1 MTDISTTAPLTRQIT
16 SRAVLR
22 AVFESAPV
30 SRAELARLTGL
41 SKQSMSEIVRDLED
55 DGWLRVTGRTQGT
68 VGRSAVTY
76 ELEPRKAFVFGVDV
90 GGTKIHAALADMTG
104 TIVGELIEGTD
115 SRGGERVVD
124 QITRMND
131 ALVEKTGIGPKAVRV
146 GAIGIPGAVHPKT
159 RKLTM
164 VPNITGLTELSF
176 EDVLRERLGY
186 DVLIEND
193 VNMAAK
199 GEQWLGN
206 GRSIDNFVFV
216 ALGTGIGMGIVN
228 EGRLVRGARGAA
240 GEIATLPIG
249 ADPFD
254 SRTFMAGALE
264 SAIGSIAIRGRYEA
278 LGGTPG
284 LTVRELFE
292 RKDDPQAHMVIDEV
306 ARVVATSLVAISAVV
321 DPEMVIFGGSVG
333 ARSELVDRIS
343 FYLSRCGPVPLSCTI
358 SPLGSQAGLF
368 GAIAIALDR
377 FRETLFEIP
386 GRSEL
391 AVTAAMA
398 EKTM

>member
-1 MTDISTTAPLTRQIT
+1 MIDISTSVPLTRQIT
-16 SRAVLR
+16 SRTVLR
-22 AVFESAPV
+22 AVFENAPV

-55 DGWLRVTGRTQGT
+55 EGWLRVTGRTQGA

-76 ELEPRKAFVFGVDV
+76 ELEPRKAFVFGVDI
-90 GGTKIHAALADMTG
+90 GGTKIHAALADLTG
-104 TIVGELIEGTD
+104 AIVGELIESTD

-124 QITRMND
+124 QIVRVHD
-131 ALVEKTGIGPKAVRV
+131 ALLEKTGIAKKSVKM

-159 RKLTM
+159 RRLTM
-164 VPNITGLTELSF
+164 VPNIPGLTDLAF
-176 EDVLRERLGY
+176 EDLLRDRLGY
-186 DVLIEND
+186 GILIEND

-228 EGRLVRGARGAA
+228 EGRIVRGARGAA

-292 RKDDPQAHMVIDEV
+292 RRDDPAAGMVIDEV

-321 DPEMVIFGGSVG
+321 DPEVVIFGGSVG
-333 ARSELVDRIS
+333 ARPELVERIS
-343 FYLSRCGPVPLSCTI
+343 FYLSRCVPVPLSCTI

-368 GAIAIALDR
+368 GAIAIALDQ
-377 FRETLFEIP
+377 FRETLFEMP
-386 GRSEL
+386 GRVDLGMAFL
-391 AVTAAMA
+391 A
-398 EKTM
+398 E

>member
-1 MTDISTTAPLTRQIT
+1 MTDLSTSVPLTRQIT

-22 AVFESAPV
+22 AVFENAPV

-41 SKQSMSEIVRDLED
+41 SKQSMSEIVRDLQDE
-55 DGWLRVTGRTQGT
+55 GWLRVTGRTKGA

-76 ELEPRKAFVFGVDV
+76 ELEPRKAFVFGVDI
-90 GGTKIHAALADMTG
+90 GGTKIHAALADLTG
-104 TIVGELIEGTD
+104 AIVGELVESTD
-115 SRGGERVVD
+115 SRGGECVVD
-124 QITRMND
+124 QIVRVHDTLL
-131 ALVEKTGIGPKAVRV
+131 AKTGIAKKSVKM

-159 RKLTM
+159 RRLTM
-164 VPNITGLTELSF
+164 VPNIPGLTDLAF
-176 EDVLRERLGY
+176 EDLLRDRLGY
-186 DVLIEND
+186 GILIEND

-228 EGRLVRGARGAA
+228 EGRIVRGARGAA

-254 SRTFMAGALE
+254 SRSFMAGALE

-292 RKDDPQAHMVIDEV
+292 RRDDLAAGMVIDEV
-306 ARVVATSLVAISAVV
+306 ARVVATSLVAIAAVV
-321 DPEMVIFGGSVG
+321 DPEVVIFGGSVG
-333 ARSELVDRIS
+333 ARPELVERIS
-343 FYLSRCGPVPLSCTI
+343 FYLARCVPVPLSCTI

-368 GAIAIALDR
+368 GAIATALDQ
-377 FRETLFEIP
+377 FRETLFEMP
-386 GRSEL
+386 GRADL
-391 AVTAAMA
+391 GMALLA
-398 EKTM
+398 EKAS

>member
-1 MTDISTTAPLTRQIT
+1 MTDISTSVPLTRQIT
-16 SRAVLR
+16 SRTVLR
-22 AVFESAPV
+22 AVFENAPV

-55 DGWLRVTGRTQGT
+55 EGWLRVTGRTQGA

-76 ELEPRKAFVFGVDV
+76 ELEPRKAFVFGVDI
-90 GGTKIHAALADMTG
+90 GGTKIHAALADLTG
-104 TIVGELIEGTD
+104 AIAGEIIESTD

-124 QITRMND
+124 QIVRMHD
-131 ALVEKTGIGPKAVRV
+131 ALLEKTGIAKKAVKM
-146 GAIGIPGAVHPKT
+146 GAIGIPGAVHPKS
-159 RKLTM
+159 RQLTM
-164 VPNITGLTELSF
+164 VPNIPGLTDLAF
-176 EDVLRERLGY
+176 EDVLRDRLGY
-186 DVLIEND
+186 DILIEND

-228 EGRLVRGARGAA
+228 EGRIVRGARGAA

-292 RKDDPQAHMVIDEV
+292 RKDDPAAGMVIDEV

-321 DPEMVIFGGSVG
+321 DPEVVIFGGSVG
-333 ARSELVDRIS
+333 ARPELVERIS
-343 FYLSRCGPVPLSCTI
+343 FYLSRCVPVPLSCTI

-368 GAIAIALDR
+368 GAIAIALEQ

-386 GRSEL
+386 GRADL
-391 AVTAAMA
+391 GMAFMA
-398 EKTM
+398 EKTS

>member
-1 MTDISTTAPLTRQIT
+1 
-16 SRAVLR
+16 
-22 AVFESAPV
+22 
-30 SRAELARLTGL
+30 
-41 SKQSMSEIVRDLED
+41 
-55 DGWLRVTGRTQGT
+55 
-68 VGRSAVTY
+68 
-76 ELEPRKAFVFGVDV
+76 
-90 GGTKIHAALADMTG
+90 
-104 TIVGELIEGTD
+104 
-115 SRGGERVVD
+115 
-124 QITRMND
+124 
-131 ALVEKTGIGPKAVRV
+131 
-146 GAIGIPGAVHPKT
+146 
-159 RKLTM
+159 M
-164 VPNITGLTELSF
+164 VPNIPGLTDLAF
-176 EDVLRERLGY
+176 EDVLRDRLGY
-186 DVLIEND
+186 DILIEND

-228 EGRLVRGARGAA
+228 EGRIVRGARGAA

-292 RKDDPQAHMVIDEV
+292 RKDDPAAGMVIDEV

-321 DPEMVIFGGSVG
+321 DPEVVIFGGSVG
-333 ARSELVDRIS
+333 ARPELVERIS
-343 FYLSRCGPVPLSCTI
+343 FYLSRCVPVPLSCTI

-368 GAIAIALDR
+368 GAIAIALEQ
-377 FRETLFEIP
+377 FRETLFEIQGAPISAWLSWRRKHRKTILKLASEASSNRQIKDIEDMQQRDFFKP
-386 GRSEL
+386 GRSVAISDRGMAATSHPQATL
-391 AVTAAMA
+391 AAVDILRAGGSAVDAAVAAVALQSVIDPHMTGIGGDCFALYQPCRRRADSTQWLRPRTAKGEA
-398 EKTM
+398 